1 MFIGQS
7 QIPLPHVECL
17 GVENT
22 IVIAQS
28 QGKGTVLGYGY
39 DGVCRHNSDLSSIF
53 YSKNREWIMRSERVW
68 GGDAS
73 KIRSYSEKVKER
85 NKLNCCVI
93 GTVIVFINT

>member
-28 QGKGTVLGYGY
+28 QGKGAVLGYGY

-68 GGDAS
+68 GEKTHPKFDHTRKRS
-73 KIRSYSEKVKER
+73 KSET
-85 NKLNCCVI
+85 NL
-93 GTVIVFINT
+93 TVV